1 VLGVFAALAV
11 LAAAG
16 IYAAVHSLSSGL
28 PIHIA
33 VQQCKVNATGSVTL
47 DPEQMANAA
56 TVAAVGIRRRLPK
69 QAVVVALAAALQE
82 SKLQNLSGGDRD
94 SIGLF
99 QQRPSQGWGTPD
111 QIADPRYAAQRF
123 YTALVKIKGWQ
134 QLRVADAAQSVQ
146 HSADGELYQRWSDES
161 QILANAL
168 TGDATGAVACTITD
182 KPAQHGQAAV
192 DALAQGLAADW
203 GNLNTVNANGLMG
216 VELAVPEARTG
227 WQYAHWLVSHAIDR
241 NIKSV
246 SFGDQIWTAKDGG
259 WSRAGSAGPAA
270 AERVVA
276 EVYS

>member
-33 VQQCKVNATGSVTL
+33 VQQCKVNADGSVTL

-56 TVAAVGIRRRLPK
+56 TVAAIGIRRGLPK
-69 QAVVVALAAALQE
+69 QAVVVALATALQE

-99 QQRPSQGWGTPD
+99 QQRPSQGWGTAD
-111 QIADPRYAAQRF
+111 QIADPRYAAQKF
-123 YTALVKIKGWQ
+123 YAALVRVRGWQ

-146 HSADGELYQRWSDES
+146 HSADGEAYQRWADES

-168 TGDATGAVACTITD
+168 TGDVTGAVACTITD
-182 KPAQHGQAAV
+182 KPAQRGQAAAE
-192 DALAQGLAADW
+192 ALALGLTADW
-203 GNLNTVNANGLMG
+203 GQLDTIHANGLMG
-216 VELAVPEARTG
+216 VELAVPESRTG
-227 WQYAHWLVSHAIDR
+227 WQYAHWLVSHAIDQ
-241 NIKSV
+241 NIRSV
-246 SFGDQIWTAKDGG
+246 SFGDQVWTAKDGS
-259 WSRAGSAGPAA
+259 WNRAASASQAA

-276 EVYS
+276 EVYT